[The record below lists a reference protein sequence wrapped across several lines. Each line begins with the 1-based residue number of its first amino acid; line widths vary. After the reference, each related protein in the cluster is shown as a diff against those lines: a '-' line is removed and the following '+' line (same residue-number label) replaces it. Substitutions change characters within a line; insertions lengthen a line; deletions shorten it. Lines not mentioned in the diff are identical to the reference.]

1 MYYQRHGSG
10 FGGFGLTHG
19 VKNLLY
25 ANGII
30 FLIYIFS
37 SNVSLLLREHFVLY
51 PYQVIYQFKI
61 WQLVTYMFLHGGFLH
76 IFFNMFMLWMFG
88 TEIEREWGTREF
100 LKYYFICGI
109 GAGITLI
116 ILSPHSATIGASGAV
131 YGIMVAYAVKYPN
144 RPIFLYFL
152 FPIPAKYFVAF
163 LVLVSFF
170 STIHESSDGIAHAA
184 HFGGA
189 IIGYVF
195 LKYRYYIY
203 KLKNILK
210 QQKKKQKFKYTQGAE
225 EKAEYY
231 RRKIDEILDKIN
243 RVGYLN
249 LTDEEKEIL
258 EKGSKYLREHDGDEF
273 H

>member
-1 MYYQRHGSG
+1 MYYQRQSFG
-10 FGGFGLTHG
+10 FGGFGLTNG

-25 ANGII
+25 ANGIFFI
-30 FLIYIFS
+30 IGLFS
-37 SNVSLLLREHFVLY
+37 SNLDYLLRENFALY
-51 PYQVIYQFKI
+51 PYEVIFQFKI

-88 TEIEREWGTREF
+88 TEIERQWGTREF
-100 LKYYFICGI
+100 LKFYFICGI
-109 GAGITLI
+109 VAGITLI
-116 ILSPHSATIGASGAV
+116 ILSPNSATIGASGAV
-131 YGIMVAYAVKYPN
+131 YGVMVAYAVNYPN
-144 RPIFLYFL
+144 RPIYLYFL

-163 LVLVSFF
+163 LVLISFF
-170 STIHESSDGIAHAA
+170 STMNESSDNIAHAA

-189 IIGYVF
+189 VMGYIY

-203 KLKNILK
+203 KIKNLFK
-210 QQKKKQKFKYTQGAE
+210 QQKKKQKFKYSQADE

-249 LTDEEKEIL
+249 LTDEEKELL
-258 EKGSKYLREHDGDEF
+258 EKGSKYLREHDGKEY